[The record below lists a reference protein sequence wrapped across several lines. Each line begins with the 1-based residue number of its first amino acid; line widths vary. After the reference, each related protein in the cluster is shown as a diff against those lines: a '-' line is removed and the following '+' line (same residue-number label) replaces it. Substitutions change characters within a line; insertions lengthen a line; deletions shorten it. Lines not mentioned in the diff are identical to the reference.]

1 MKFSFNNGIPAN
13 LISDLIFSKESRSIT
28 IDREVLQLK
37 SYHFFL
43 LQEKTSRVILSYIY
57 KCSIVRE
64 VIGFSNIIITHLINF
79 SKSLKLCK

>member
-1 MKFSFNNGIPAN
+1 MKFDFNNDISAN
-13 LISDLIFSKESRSIT
+13 LISDLIFNEESRLIT

-43 LQEKTSRVILSYIY
+43 LQEKTGRVILSYIY
-57 KCSIVRE
+57 KCSVVRE
-64 VIGFSNIIITHLINF
+64 VIGLSNKIITHLINF